1 VKSIILAL
9 LLTLTTS
16 FALADTELKIGS
28 AAPDFELVDT
38 AGAKHKLSSYLGKV
52 VVLEWTNPGCPFVK
66 RHYKKGTMK
75 DLASTFSGQG
85 VVWLTINSTHYL
97 KEEELKKWSQ
107 ESKLAYPVLNDADG
121 KVGRAYGAKTTPHMF
136 IVNKDGKVA
145 YSGAIDSDPYG
156 DESDARN
163 YVNTALKEILSDKP
177 VTVTETTP
185 YGCSVKYK
193 S

>member
-1 VKSIILAL
+1 MKGIILAL
-9 LLTLTTS
+9 FLTLTTS
-16 FALADTELKIGS
+16 FALADTELKIGT

-38 AGAKHKLSSYLGKV
+38 AGAKHKLSSYLGKI

-66 RHYKKGTMK
+66 RHYRKGTMK
-75 DLASTFSGQG
+75 DLASTFSAQG

-97 KEEELKKWSQ
+97 KDEELKQWSE
-107 ESKLAYPVLNDADG
+107 ESKLSYPVLNDADG